1 MAALQA
7 TTNFV
12 HLKNPHAHYLPRLPC
27 HKSTLSLKRF
37 TPMAALTASPTVGLA
52 ETFTRLKKQGKVALI
67 PYITAGDPDLSTT
80 AEALKLLDSCGSDI
94 IELGVPYSDPLA
106 DGPVIQAAATRSLAR
121 GTNFNAIL
129 SMLKEVVPQISCPIA
144 LFTYYNPILK
154 RGVDNFMSTVRDIGI
169 RGNLYKRQ
177 LENNHVCVTKVT
189 AFMRNN
195 DVIRTLQA
203 MLIGLVV
210 PDVPLEETE
219 SLQKEA
225 MKNKIELWFALV
237 HEAYVLMDYLRALVS
252 CIRAWVIILNKF
264 SLVLFTTPTTPTDR
278 MKAIVEASEGFVYLV
293 SSIGVTGARAS
304 ISGHVQTLL
313 REIKESSTKPVAV
326 GFGISKPEH
335 VQQVA
340 GWGADGVIVG
350 SAMVKLLG
358 EAQSPEEG
366 LKELEKFAKSLKS
379 ALP

>member
-1 MAALQA
+1 MAIALKSTAGLLQ
-7 TTNFV
+7 
-12 HLKNPHAHYLPRLPC
+12 LKKHNTHSLSRLPSA
-27 HKSTLSLKRF
+27 KIFVSTKRF
-37 TPMAALTASPTVGLA
+37 TPMATITAAQTLGLSD
-52 ETFTRLKKQGKVALI
+52 TFSKLKKQGKVAFI

-80 AEALKLLDSCGSDI
+80 AEALKVLDSCGSDI

-129 SMLKEVVPQISCPIA
+129 SMLKEVVPQLSCPIA

-154 RGVDNFMSTVRDIGI
+154 RGVEKFMVTVKDIGI
-169 RGNLYKRQ
+169 
-177 LENNHVCVTKVT
+177 H
-189 AFMRNN
+189 
-195 DVIRTLQA
+195 
-203 MLIGLVV
+203 GLVV

-219 SLQKEA
+219 ILRREA
-225 MKNKIELWFALV
+225 LKNKIEL
-237 HEAYVLMDYLRALVS
+237 VLL
-252 CIRAWVIILNKF
+252 
-264 SLVLFTTPTTPTDR
+264 TTPTTPTDR

-304 ISGHVQTLL
+304 VSDRVETLL
-313 REIKESSTKPVAV
+313 RDIKEATTKPVAV

-335 VQQVA
+335 VKQVA

-358 EAQSPEEG
+358 EAKSPEEG
-366 LKELEKFAKSLKS
+366 LKELEIFTKSLKS